1 MPLPQLRPMALALAG
16 LFLATGSPA
25 ARAQQAGNAQ
35 PAAVSDAERKAKV
48 LDSDCW
54 RRAMFERNEWLRT
67 QKILPP
73 EEVARIKADF
83 QARVD
88 QMSAVEL
95 EMVLAD
101 LQLKFQMLNT
111 PEAQDVRAW
120 FGHYMSILSSQR
132 REEMLK
138 TIPDLANIN
147 SQQLQQTISRLAQ
160 RRDSRTQQQAQ
171 VRQLR
176 STATNPW
183 NQPRPAPRPDLEPF
197 VSLPLSSAV
206 VRTALRERA
215 DKRPGKH
222 DHRTRRPGLANL
234 RVLAGL
240 VPTARPGAMLTLA

>member
-1 MPLPQLRPMALALAG
+1 M
-16 LFLATGSPA
+16 
-25 ARAQQAGNAQ
+25 RAQQADNSQ

-183 NQPRPAPRPDLEPF
+183 KQQRPASRPT
-197 VSLPLSSAV
+197 SSAGYRSPYRPQSFERPFENA
-206 VRTALRERA
+206 RTSGQGSMTIGPE
-215 DKRPGKH
+215 GQIW
-222 DHRTRRPGLANL
+222 RTFGF
-234 RVLAGL
+234 
-240 VPTARPGAMLTLA
+240 